1 MRKTSAPASKIG
13 QWSRGRNNSCS
24 LLVSMD
30 INMWCQSNTLYSTKA
45 IFNIIVC
52 IALPALL
59 FLSFWLQLM
68 NNYLL
73 FVNSEIDFHL
83 PWLPWAAPLIRLS
96 KPHFITFL
104 RILRIERNQVQYF
117 FSQHSGG
124 RLDSIW
130 HHHTSNA
137 WFLKTC
143 TGWPKIKEKLKIIFP
158 LATASKWIGG
168 LAKRITKTILLSR
181 FLWLH

>member
-1 MRKTSAPASKIG
+1 
-13 QWSRGRNNSCS
+13 
-24 LLVSMD
+24 
-30 INMWCQSNTLYSTKA
+30 
-45 IFNIIVC
+45 
-52 IALPALL
+52 
-59 FLSFWLQLM
+59 M

-83 PWLPWAAPLIRLS
+83 PWLPWTAPLIRLS

-168 LAKRITKTILLSR
+168 LAKRITKTILLFTDSASSGYINISAIHCVVGKVIV
-181 FLWLH
+181 LHVHISTKHSLNVHDMSIERD